1 MRLFVFY
8 LSHGLVCIKEL
19 SHMGKIN
26 GNPNLVWKKLS
37 HSICLNSGYVDFF
50 ADMLEI
56 SLTLISQWG
65 VPAATSNTSRAV
77 VDGKLR
83 HKDNAFLLIA
93 SSFFISVYDT
103 VCHTVHLYSRIGLA
117 IVYSH
122 IQSEK
127 IFDDI
132 RAISL
137 TYVMTCRI

>member
-8 LSHGLVCIKEL
+8 LSHGLVCFKET

-37 HSICLNSGYVDFF
+37 HSICLNSRYVDFF
-50 ADMLEI
+50 ADMFEI
-56 SLTLISQWG
+56 SLTLISQLEIP
-65 VPAATSNTSRAV
+65 VATSNTSRAV

-83 HKDNAFLLIA
+83 HKVSVFLLIA

-103 VCHTVHLYSRIGLA
+103 VCHTVYP
-117 IVYSH
+117 
-122 IQSEK
+122 
-127 IFDDI
+127 FP
-132 RAISL
+132 L